1 MHMPASE
8 DGVSPSRTTPDGA
21 RATDGSGFFAELPLL
36 ATSRSAFD
44 LDQYRR
50 APDDWQLAVT
60 DIVDSTGAIASGRH
74 KTVNFVAAMGIAAL
88 RNLCAPARIPFLF
101 GGDGAVVMVPAE
113 YATRARTELARVR
126 GMAARDFELKMRVG
140 LAPVRELRRLGK
152 DVLVG
157 RYEPTPGNSF
167 GVFLGGG
174 VGLLEDSIRG
184 RGNDELAALADVPV
198 ALDDGASVDLEG
210 LSCRWD
216 TLHSANGAMLTLILQ
231 GPAAELSD
239 VHARVAALAGPDAE
253 TRPVRQ
259 ETLKLRWPPAD
270 FMLEVRARRRGGSLV
285 LWACRVLFQALVAR
299 LLFAR
304 GKPTGS
310 FDPQRY
316 RAELVTNTDFCKFDE
331 TVCLVIDCTHTAIE
345 SIRGFLEQA
354 APSRGIR
361 YGIHVS
367 PTALMTCLVTS
378 ASNSLHVH
386 FVDGGSGGYTRASSS
401 LKSAAKAAST
411 AKRIPET

>member
-1 MHMPASE
+1 MHMPARE
-8 DGVSPSRTTPDGA
+8 DGASRSQRTPGGA
-21 RATDGSGFFAELPLL
+21 HATDGSEFFARLPLL
-36 ATSRSAFD
+36 ATSRDAFETGR
-44 LDQYRR
+44 YRK
-50 APDDWQLAVT
+50 APDDWALVVT
-60 DIVDSTGAIASGRH
+60 DIVDSTGAIAKGRH

-88 RNLCAPARIPFLF
+88 RNLCAPNRIPFLF

-113 YATRARTELARVR
+113 FATRARTELARVR
-126 GMAARDFELKMRVG
+126 GLAARDFELQIRVG
-140 LAPVRELRRLGK
+140 LVAVSELRRLGR

-174 VGLLEDSIRG
+174 VGLLEDAIRG
-184 RGNDELAALADVPV
+184 RGSNELAALADVPV
-198 ALDDGASVDLEG
+198 VLDDGAPVDLEG

-216 TLHSANGAMLTLILQ
+216 TLQSANGAMLTLILQ
-231 GPAAELSD
+231 GGAADLGD
-239 VHARVAALAGPDAE
+239 VHARVAALAGPDAQ

-285 LWACRVLFQALVAR
+285 LWACRVLIQTLVAW

-304 GKPTGS
+304 GKPTGK

-316 RAELVTNTDFCKFDE
+316 RAELITNTDFCKFDE
-331 TVCLVIDCTHTAIE
+331 TVCLVIDCSHAAIAA
-345 SIRGFLEQA
+345 IKNYLEEA
-354 APSRGIR
+354 APARGIR

-386 FVDGGSGGYTRASSS
+386 FVDGGSGGYTTAASS
-401 LKSAAKAAST
+401 LKRAAKAASG
-411 AKRIPET
+411 AE

>member
-1 MHMPASE
+1 M
-8 DGVSPSRTTPDGA
+8 TPDGPHEA
-21 RATDGSGFFAELPLL
+21 DGSDFFAGLPLL
-36 ATSRSAFD
+36 STSRAAFD
-44 LDQYRR
+44 SGRYHS
-50 APDDWQLAVT
+50 APDDWQVAVT
-60 DIVDSTGAIASGRH
+60 DIIDSTGAIASGRH

-88 RNLCAPARIPFLF
+88 RNLCAPTRIPFLF
-101 GGDGAVVMVPAE
+101 GGDGAVIMVPPDC
-113 YATRARTELARVR
+113 ATKARTELARVR
-126 GMAARDFELKMRVG
+126 GMAARDFELQMRVG
-140 LAPVRELRRLGK
+140 LAPVRELRRFGR

-174 VGLLEDSIRG
+174 IGLLEDAIRG
-184 RGNDELAALADVPV
+184 RGNGELAALADVPT

-216 TLHSANGAMLTLILQ
+216 TLHSARGAMLTLILQ
-231 GPAAELSD
+231 GSAADLSD
-239 VHARVAALAGPDAE
+239 VHARVAALAGDDAA
-253 TRPVRQ
+253 RPVRQ

-270 FMLEVRARRRGGSLV
+270 FMLEVRARRRGGSLL
-285 LWACRVLFQALVAR
+285 LWACRVLFQTLVAR

-316 RAELVTNTDFCKFDE
+316 RAEMVTNTDFCKFDE
-331 TVCLVIDCTHTAIE
+331 TVCLVIDCSHAAIDD
-345 SIRGFLEQA
+345 IQRYLADA
-354 APSRGIR
+354 APSRGVR

-367 PTALMTCLVTS
+367 PTALVTCLVTS

-386 FVDGGSGGYTRASSS
+386 FVDGGSGGYTSASSS
-401 LKSAAKAAST
+401 LKRAAKAAST
-411 AKRIPET
+411 AKPIPET

>member
-1 MHMPASE
+1 MTS
-8 DGVSPSRTTPDGA
+8 DGA
-21 RATDGSGFFAELPLL
+21 HAADGSDFFAGLPLL
-36 ATSRSAFD
+36 ATSRDAFD
-44 LDQYRR
+44 LGGYRQ
-50 APDDWQLAVT
+50 APDDWQVAVT
-60 DIVDSTGAIASGRH
+60 DIVDSTGAIAQGRH

-88 RNLCAPARIPFLF
+88 RNLCAPTRIPFLF
-101 GGDGAVVMVPAE
+101 GGDGAVVMVPAQ
-113 YATRARTELARVR
+113 YAARARTELARVR

-184 RGNDELAALADVPV
+184 RGNHDLAALADVPV

-216 TLHSANGAMLTLILQ
+216 TLHSAHGAMLTLILQ
-231 GPAAELSD
+231 GGAAELAE
-239 VHARVAALAGPDAE
+239 VHARVAALAGPEAQ

-285 LWACRVLFQALVAR
+285 LWACRVLIQTLVAR

-316 RAELVTNTDFCKFDE
+316 RAEMVTNTDFCKFDE
-331 TVCLVIDCTHTAIE
+331 TVCLVMDCPQAAIE
-345 SIRGFLEQA
+345 AIRGYLEQA
-354 APSRGIR
+354 AAARGVR

-367 PTALMTCLVTS
+367 ETALMTCLVTS
-378 ASNSLHVH
+378 AANSLHVH
-386 FVDGGSGGYTRASSS
+386 FVDGGSGGYTRAATS
-401 LKSAAKAAST
+401 LKSAAKAASG
-411 AKRIPET
+411 AK

>member
-1 MHMPASE
+1 M
-8 DGVSPSRTTPDGA
+8 TPDGA
-21 RATDGSGFFAELPLL
+21 HAAEGSDFFAGLPLL
-36 ATSRSAFD
+36 ATSRDAFD
-44 LDQYRR
+44 LGQYRK
-50 APDDWQLAVT
+50 APDDWEMAVT
-60 DIVDSTGAIASGRH
+60 DIVDSTGAIAKGRH

-88 RNLCAPARIPFLF
+88 RNLCAPTRIPFLF
-101 GGDGAVVMVPAE
+101 GGDGAVVMVPPE
-113 YATRARTELARVR
+113 YATKARTELARVR
-126 GMAARDFELKMRVG
+126 GMAARDFELAMRVG
-140 LAPVRELRRLGK
+140 LVPVKELRHLGR

-184 RGNDELAALADVPV
+184 RGSNELAALADVPV

-216 TLHSANGAMLTLILQ
+216 TLHSARGAMLTLILQ
-231 GPAAELSD
+231 GGAADLGD
-239 VHARVAALAGPDAE
+239 VHARVAALAGPDAQ

-270 FMLEVRARRRGGSLV
+270 FMLEVRARRRGGSLM
-285 LWACRVLFQALVAR
+285 LWACRVLIQTLVAR

-304 GKPTGS
+304 RKPTGN

-316 RAELVTNTDFCKFDE
+316 RAEMITNTDFCKYDE
-331 TVCLVIDCTHTAIE
+331 TVCLVIDCSHAAIE
-345 SIRGFLEQA
+345 AIKTYLEEA
-354 APSRGIR
+354 AASRAIR

-378 ASNSLHVH
+378 AANSLHVH
-386 FVDGGSGGYTRASSS
+386 FVDGGSGGYTSASSS
-401 LKSAAKAAST
+401 LKSAAKAASS
-411 AKRIPET
+411 AKPISRT

>member
-1 MHMPASE
+1 MHMPARE
-8 DGVSPSRTTPDGA
+8 DGASRSQRTPGGA
-21 RATDGSGFFAELPLL
+21 HATDGSEFFARLPLL
-36 ATSRSAFD
+36 ATSRDAFETGR
-44 LDQYRR
+44 YRK
-50 APDDWQLAVT
+50 APDDWALAVT
-60 DIVDSTGAIASGRH
+60 DIVDSTGAIAKGRH

-88 RNLCAPARIPFLF
+88 RNLCAPNRIPFLF

-113 YATRARTELARVR
+113 FATRARTELARVR
-126 GMAARDFELKMRVG
+126 GLAARDFELQIRVG
-140 LAPVRELRRLGK
+140 LVAVSELRRLGR

-174 VGLLEDSIRG
+174 VGLLEDAIRG
-184 RGNDELAALADVPV
+184 RGSNELAALADVPV
-198 ALDDGASVDLEG
+198 ALDDGAPVDLEG

-216 TLHSANGAMLTLILQ
+216 TLQSANGAMLTLILQ
-231 GPAAELSD
+231 GGAADLGD
-239 VHARVAALAGPDAE
+239 VHARVAALAGPDAQ

-270 FMLEVRARRRGGSLV
+270 FMLEVRARCRGGSLV
-285 LWACRVLFQALVAR
+285 LWACRVLIQTLVAW

-304 GKPTGS
+304 GKPTGK

-316 RAELVTNTDFCKFDE
+316 RAELITNTDFCKFDE
-331 TVCLVIDCTHTAIE
+331 TVCLVIDCSHAAIAA
-345 SIRGFLEQA
+345 IKNYLEEA
-354 APSRGIR
+354 APARGIR

-386 FVDGGSGGYTRASSS
+386 FVDGGSGGYTTAASS
-401 LKSAAKAAST
+401 LKRAAKAASG
-411 AKRIPET
+411 AE

>member
-1 MHMPASE
+1 MVRADHGSDGPQPT
-8 DGVSPSRTTPDGA
+8 DGVD
-21 RATDGSGFFAELPLL
+21 FFADLPLL
-36 ATSRSAFD
+36 ATSRDAFA
-44 LDQYRR
+44 LGQYRR

-60 DIVDSTGAIASGRH
+60 DIVDSTSAIADGRH

-88 RNLCAPARIPFLF
+88 RNLCAPTRIPFLF

-113 YATRARTELARVR
+113 YATKARTELARVR

-140 LAPVRELRRLGK
+140 LAPVRELRRLGR

-184 RGNDELAALADVPV
+184 RGNSELAALADVPV
-198 ALDDGASVDLEG
+198 VLDDGASVDLEG

-216 TLHSANGAMLTLILQ
+216 TLHSARGAMLTLILQ
-231 GPAAELSD
+231 GSAADLSD
-239 VHARVAALAGPDAE
+239 VHARVLALAGPDEA
-253 TRPVRQ
+253 RPVRQ

-270 FMLEVRARRRGGSLV
+270 FMLEVRARRRGGSLF
-285 LWACRVLFQALVAR
+285 LWACRVLIQTLIAR

-316 RAELVTNTDFCKFDE
+316 RAEMVTNTDFCKFDE
-331 TVCLVIDCTHTAIE
+331 TVCLVLDCPQAAIDAI
-345 SIRGFLEQA
+345 RRDLEET

-378 ASNSLHVH
+378 AANSLHVH

-401 LKSAAKAAST
+401 LKSAAKAAGS
-411 AKRIPET
+411 AKRTSEP

>member
-1 MHMPASE
+1 MASR
-8 DGVSPSRTTPDGA
+8 SPMTADA
-21 RATDGSGFFAELPLL
+21 AALAADGSDFFAGLPLL
-36 ATSRSAFD
+36 ATGREAFD
-44 LDQYRR
+44 PDRYRR

-60 DIVDSTGAIASGRH
+60 DIVDSTGAIAQGRH
-74 KTVNFVAAMGIAAL
+74 KTVNFVAATGIAAL
-88 RNLCAPARIPFLF
+88 RNLCAPSRIPFLF
-101 GGDGAVVMVPAE
+101 GGDGAVVMVPPA
-113 YATRARTELARVR
+113 YATKARTELARVR
-126 GMAARDFELKMRVG
+126 GMAGREFGLAMRVG
-140 LAPVRELRRLGK
+140 LVAVKELRRLGR

-184 RGNDELAALADVPV
+184 RGSDELAALADVPV
-198 ALDDGASVDLEG
+198 ALDDGAPVDLEG

-216 TLHSANGAMLTLILQ
+216 TLHSAHGAMLTLILQ
-231 GPAAELSD
+231 GRATDLSE
-239 VHARVAALAGPDAE
+239 VHAGVTALAGPDAQ

-285 LWACRVLFQALVAR
+285 LWACRVLVQTLVAR

-304 GKPTGS
+304 GRPTGS

-316 RAELVTNTDFCKFDE
+316 RAEMVTNTDFCKFDE
-331 TVCLVIDCTHTAIE
+331 TVCLVIDCPHAAIDA
-345 SIRGFLEQA
+345 IRARLEHEA
-354 APSRGIR
+354 RSRGIR

-367 PTALMTCLVTS
+367 PTALVTCLVTS

-386 FVDGGSGGYTRASSS
+386 FVDGGSGGYTTAASS
-401 LKSAAKAAST
+401 LKSAARAASSPSLSGT
-411 AKRIPET
+411 

>member
-1 MHMPASE
+1 
-8 DGVSPSRTTPDGA
+8 
-21 RATDGSGFFAELPLL
+21 L
-36 ATSRSAFD
+36 
-44 LDQYRR
+44 
-50 APDDWQLAVT
+50 
-60 DIVDSTGAIASGRH
+60 
-74 KTVNFVAAMGIAAL
+74 KL
-88 RNLCAPARIPFLF
+88 R
-101 GGDGAVVMVPAE
+101 M
-113 YATRARTELARVR
+113 
-126 GMAARDFELKMRVG
+126 G
-140 LAPVRELRRLGK
+140 LAPVGELRRLGR

-184 RGNDELAALADVPV
+184 RGSDELAAIADVPV

-216 TLHSANGAMLTLILQ
+216 TLHSTHGAMLTLILQ
-231 GPAAELSD
+231 GSVADLGD

-253 TRPVRQ
+253 TRPARR

-285 LWACRVLFQALVAR
+285 LWTCRVLIQTLVAW

-304 GKPTGS
+304 GKPTGK

-331 TVCLVIDCTHTAIE
+331 TVCLVIDCTPAAIE
-345 SIRGFLEQA
+345 AIKSYLEQA
-354 APSRGIR
+354 AASRGIR
-361 YGIHVS
+361 YGVHVS

-386 FVDGGSGGYTRASSS
+386 FVDGGSGGYTVASSS
-401 LKSAAKAAST
+401 LKRATKATRGAPPGAPT
-411 AKRIPET
+411 P

>member
-1 MHMPASE
+1 MHMPARE
-8 DGVSPSRTTPDGA
+8 DGAARSRMAPDGA
-21 RATDGSGFFAELPLL
+21 HASDGSEFFARLPLL
-36 ATSRSAFD
+36 ATSRDAFEPG
-44 LDQYRR
+44 QYRK
-50 APDDWQLAVT
+50 APDDWALAVT
-60 DIVDSTGAIASGRH
+60 DIVDSTGAIAKGRH

-88 RNLCAPARIPFLF
+88 RNLCAPNRIPFLF

-113 YATRARTELARVR
+113 FATRARTGLARVR
-126 GMAARDFELKMRVG
+126 GLAARDFELQIRVG
-140 LAPVRELRRLGK
+140 LVAVSELRRLGR

-174 VGLLEDSIRG
+174 VGLLEDAIRG
-184 RGNDELAALADVPV
+184 RGSNELAALADVPV
-198 ALDDGASVDLEG
+198 ALDDGAPVDLEG

-216 TLHSANGAMLTLILQ
+216 TLQSANGAMLTLILQ
-231 GPAAELSD
+231 GGAADLGD
-239 VHARVAALAGPDAE
+239 VHARVAALAGPDAQ

-285 LWACRVLFQALVAR
+285 LWACRVLIQTLVAW

-304 GKPTGS
+304 GKPTGK

-316 RAELVTNTDFCKFDE
+316 RAELITNTDFCKFDE
-331 TVCLVIDCTHTAIE
+331 TVCLVIDCSHAAIAA
-345 SIRGFLEQA
+345 IKNYLEEA
-354 APSRGIR
+354 APARGIR

-386 FVDGGSGGYTRASSS
+386 FVDGGSGGYTTAASS
-401 LKSAAKAAST
+401 LKRAAKAASG
-411 AKRIPET
+411 AE

>member
-1 MHMPASE
+1 M
-8 DGVSPSRTTPDGA
+8 TPDGA
-21 RATDGSGFFAELPLL
+21 HAAGDSGFFAGLPLL
-36 ATSRSAFD
+36 ATGRDAFD
-44 LDQYRR
+44 LSQYRK
-50 APDDWQLAVT
+50 APDDWEMAVT
-60 DIVDSTGAIASGRH
+60 DIIDSTGAIASGRH

-88 RNLCAPARIPFLF
+88 RNLCAPTRIPFLF
-101 GGDGAVVMVPAE
+101 GGDGAVVMVPPQF
-113 YATRARTELARVR
+113 ATKARTELARVR
-126 GMAARDFELKMRVG
+126 GMAARDFELAMRVG
-140 LAPVRELRRLGK
+140 LAPVKELRRFGK

-184 RGNDELAALADVPV
+184 RGSSELAALADVPV

-216 TLHSANGAMLTLILQ
+216 TLHSARGAMLTLILQ
-231 GPAAELSD
+231 GGAADLAD
-239 VHARVAALAGPDAE
+239 VHDRVAALAGPDAQ

-285 LWACRVLFQALVAR
+285 LWACRVLIQTLVAR

-316 RAELVTNTDFCKFDE
+316 RAEMITNTDFCKFDE
-331 TVCLVIDCTHTAIE
+331 TVCLVIDCSHDAIE
-345 SIRGFLEQA
+345 AIKTYLEEA
-354 APSRGIR
+354 AASRAIR
-361 YGIHVS
+361 YGTHVS

-378 ASNSLHVH
+378 AANSLHVH
-386 FVDGGSGGYTRASSS
+386 FVDGGSGGYTSASSS
-401 LKSAAKAAST
+401 LKKAGRPGT
-411 AKRIPET
+411 HRTGR

>member
-1 MHMPASE
+1 M
-8 DGVSPSRTTPDGA
+8 TPDGA
-21 RATDGSGFFAELPLL
+21 HTTEGSGFFAGLPLL
-36 ATSRSAFD
+36 ATSRDTFD
-44 LDQYRR
+44 PGQYRP
-50 APDDWQLAVT
+50 APDDWEVAVT
-60 DIVDSTGAIASGRH
+60 DIVDSTGAIANGRH

-88 RNLCAPARIPFLF
+88 RNLCAPHRIPFLF

-113 YATRARTELARVR
+113 FATRARTELARVR
-126 GMAARDFELKMRVG
+126 GLAARDFELQIRVG
-140 LAPVRELRRLGK
+140 LVAVSELRRLGR

-174 VGLLEDSIRG
+174 VGLLEDAIRG
-184 RGNDELAALADVPV
+184 RGSNELAALADVPV
-198 ALDDGASVDLEG
+198 ALDDGAPVDLEG

-216 TLHSANGAMLTLILQ
+216 TLQSANGAMLTLILQ
-231 GPAAELSD
+231 GGAADLGD
-239 VHARVAALAGPDAE
+239 VHARVAALAGPDAQ

-285 LWACRVLFQALVAR
+285 LWACRVLIQTLVAW

-304 GKPTGS
+304 GKPTGK

-316 RAELVTNTDFCKFDE
+316 RAELITNTDFCKFDE
-331 TVCLVIDCTHTAIE
+331 TVCLVIDCSHAAIAA
-345 SIRGFLEQA
+345 IKNYLEEA
-354 APSRGIR
+354 APARGIR

-386 FVDGGSGGYTRASSS
+386 FVDGGSGGYTTAASS
-401 LKSAAKAAST
+401 LKRAAKAASG
-411 AKRIPET
+411 AE

>member
-1 MHMPASE
+1 
-8 DGVSPSRTTPDGA
+8 
-21 RATDGSGFFAELPLL
+21 
-36 ATSRSAFD
+36 
-44 LDQYRR
+44 
-50 APDDWQLAVT
+50 
-60 DIVDSTGAIASGRH
+60 
-74 KTVNFVAAMGIAAL
+74 
-88 RNLCAPARIPFLF
+88 
-101 GGDGAVVMVPAE
+101 VPAQ
-113 YATRARTELARVR
+113 YAARARTELARVR
-126 GMAARDFELKMRVG
+126 GIAARDFGLKMRVG
-140 LAPVRELRRLGK
+140 LAPVSELRRRGA

-174 VGLLEDSIRG
+174 VGLLEDAIRG
-184 RGNDELAALADVPV
+184 RGNDALATLADVPE

-216 TLHSANGAMLTLILQ
+216 TLHSTHGAMLTLIIQ
-231 GPAAELSD
+231 GAAADLRD

-253 TRPVRQ
+253 TRPVRE
-259 ETLKLRWPPAD
+259 ETLRLRWPPAD

-285 LWACRVLFQALVAR
+285 LWACRVLIQSLVAR

-316 RAELVTNTDFCKFDE
+316 RAEMVTNTDFCKFDE
-331 TVCLVIDCTHTAIE
+331 TVCLVVDCP
-345 SIRGFLEQA
+345 QA
-354 APSRGIR
+354 AIDAIRRTLDEAAASRGIR

-367 PTALMTCLVTS
+367 PTALVTCLVTS

-386 FVDGGSGGYTRASSS
+386 FVDGGSGGYTSASSS
-401 LKSAAKAAST
+401 LKRAARAAGGREAT
-411 AKRIPET
+411 A